1 MNKRKERYEVV
12 RDCNNA
18 LKFFLNSI
26 NDVVNK
32 FSYNR
37 EKTKIES
44 KIEVEQIFNID
55 GSQRYEIAVSLK
67 GKII

>member
-1 MNKRKERYEVV
+1 MKEKERYEVIMA
-12 RDCNNA
+12 CNNA
-18 LKFFLNSI
+18 LKIFLNSI
-26 NDVVNK
+26 DDIVNK

-55 GSQRYEIAVSLK
+55 SSQKYEIDISLK
-67 GKII
+67 GKIL

>member
-18 LKFFLNSI
+18 LKIFLNSI
-26 NDVVNK
+26 DDVVNK

-55 GSQRYEIAVSLK
+55 GSQRYGIDISLK
-67 GKII
+67 GKIL